1 MDINMFDIIKLI
13 IGFRIIRL
21 ILKVIYFLF
30 LVTVVIVLGSIL
42 GMI

>member
-1 MDINMFDIIKLI
+1 MFDIIKLI
-13 IGFRIIRL
+13 FGFKIIRR

-30 LVTVVIVLGSIL
+30 LIIVVLVLGSIL

>member
-1 MDINMFDIIKLI
+1 MF
-13 IGFRIIRL
+13 GIIRR